1 MAKTI
6 EQRLAEIADRKAKL
20 ASREAKL
27 ISQKRKDDARQKI
40 VVGSALI
47 AEAIDNKVF
56 AKTILE
62 ILERRVTR
70 DHDMAIVAPLVEL
83 LGKITGK
90 SVLGV

>member
-56 AKTILE
+56 AKTMSDILA
-62 ILERRVTR
+62 RRVTR
-70 DHDMAIVAPLVEL
+70 DHDKAVIAPLMEL
-83 LGKITGK
+83 LGKIVATHRD
-90 SVLGV
+90 